1 MNINK
6 DNRINHELKRHK
18 FILLSG
24 DHYNPLG
31 VVRSLGEKGIRPI
44 VILNSKRPHLINV
57 SKYPQ
62 KIHLVNSAEEGVILL
77 LKLYSNE
84 QYKPFVYSCSDDVCC
99 LLDSYYN
106 ELVDKFFFF
115 HGKEQGIISYYL
127 DKANINDIA
136 IKYGCIFLKF
146 EILNKGELPKNLKY
160 PVLTKA
166 MNSTLYAWKN
176 EMHICNNS
184 EELLEAYK
192 SIRSDRILVQEYI
205 KKKNELC
212 IDGFSINNG
221 KDVYI
226 PYYTNYLRFSDLS
239 YGAYMSIKPF
249 NQNYIYKAVKKILS
263 EIGYTG
269 IFEVEF
275 LIDNKNKLHFLE
287 VNFRNSTWSY
297 GYTYGGYNMPYLW
310 ALGTL
315 IGSIDISNIVPK
327 KKFIAL
333 AEEEDYEMMVKSHR
347 VSLWKWLKDFFN
359 ADCYYLFNKK
369 DQKPFWN
376 RIVRIWIN
384 YPIRKIAHLF
394 GKKWKE

>member
-1 MNINK
+1 MNINNK
-6 DNRINHELKRHK
+6 IDYELKKHK
-18 FILLSG
+18 FILLVD

-44 VILNSKRPHLINV
+44 VILNSRRPHLINM

-62 KIHLVNSAEEGVILL
+62 KIHLVDSPKEGLMLL
-77 LKLYSNE
+77 LNLYGNE
-84 QYKPFVYSCSDDVCC
+84 KHKPFVYSCSDDVCY
-99 LLDSYYN
+99 LLDIHYN

-115 HGKEQGIISYYL
+115 HGKAQGIVSYYL
-127 DKANINDIA
+127 DKANINNIA
-136 IKYGCIFLKF
+136 IKYGCNVLKF
-146 EILNKGELPKNLKY
+146 ETLHKGELPKSLRY

-176 EMHICNNS
+176 EMHVCNSS
-184 EELLEAYK
+184 EKLLEAYK
-192 SIRSDRILVQEYI
+192 LIRSDKILVQEFI
-205 KKKNELC
+205 EKKNELC
-212 IDGFSINNG
+212 LDGFSLNGG

-226 PYYTNYLRFSDLS
+226 PYYTNYLRFNDLS

-249 NQNYIYKAVKKILS
+249 GQNEVYTAVKKILS

-275 LIDNKNKLHFLE
+275 LVDDKDKLYFLE

-310 ALGTL
+310 AVGTL
-315 IGSIDISNIVPK
+315 MGSIDISKVVQKNEI
-327 KKFIAL
+327 IAV
-333 AEEEDYEMMVKSHR
+333 AEEEDYEMMVKSGR
-347 VSLWKWLKDFFN
+347 LSLWKWLKDFFN

-376 RIVRIWIN
+376 RVFRIWVN